1 MATYKT
7 DVILA
12 IFDARWDNSS
22 GTLSAPIVTLSDV
35 SQGIRNYNLTTGS
48 SHSDRNPA
56 NFFKDFVRKNKS
68 ANENWP
74 NSVFSRGYTERQIT
88 GSGAC
93 FEFVP
98 LISGQ
103 TIPFPSIPAPSAST
117 PRHQI
122 ESASLPLA
130 SRRLGRSD
138 EPWLIQVLVRLRV
151 IETHL
156 ALFSVREIL
165 QVDHLQMSV
174 KLAKSEIDAL
184 FLATEKDDSGT
195 GNEILICCEA
205 KGRGDDILADQIVR
219 QVQALFDASGM
230 DQNMI
235 IPIAVKAVG
244 PSQVHVI
251 EFEAVSREDSKS
263 VTLLKPVSQAVYEL
277 VPVVPGIGI

>member
-1 MATYKT
+1 
-7 DVILA
+7 
-12 IFDARWDNSS
+12 
-22 GTLSAPIVTLSDV
+22 
-35 SQGIRNYNLTTGS
+35 
-48 SHSDRNPA
+48 
-56 NFFKDFVRKNKS
+56 
-68 ANENWP
+68 
-74 NSVFSRGYTERQIT
+74 
-88 GSGAC
+88 
-93 FEFVP
+93 
-98 LISGQ
+98 
-103 TIPFPSIPAPSAST
+103 
-117 PRHQI
+117 
-122 ESASLPLA
+122 
-130 SRRLGRSD
+130 
-138 EPWLIQVLVRLRV
+138 
-151 IETHL
+151 
-156 ALFSVREIL
+156 
-165 QVDHLQMSV
+165 MSV